1 MPDSYLSLFSAFV
14 RDLPRFSALAAAV
27 LQQAEDLRAVI
38 PELLETASLDFAEGE
53 QLDMLGESF
62 GLSRSDA
69 ADDSDETYRA
79 CINAKLVLWR
89 WDGTNQSVSSVLA
102 EAFPG
107 QNVTLTD
114 NGNMTVTAGNT
125 ANLPGDPA
133 DLLPVPAGVKLEV
146 NS

>member
-1 MPDSYLSLFSAFV
+1 MPESYMTLFSAFV

-38 PELLETASLDFAEGE
+38 PELLETASLDFVAGDR
-53 QLDMLGESF
+53 LDMLGEGF

-79 CINAKLVLWR
+79 YINAKLVLWR
-89 WDGTNQSVSSVLA
+89 WDGTNRSVGAVLA

-114 NGNMTVTAGNT
+114 NGNMTITAGNT
-125 ANLPGDPA
+125 ENLPGDPEK
-133 DLLPVPAGVKLEV
+133 LLPAPVGVRLIV
-146 NS
+146 QN

>member
-1 MPDSYLSLFSAFV
+1 MLDSYIALFSAFV

-38 PELLETASLDFAEGE
+38 PDLLESGSLNDAVGE

-79 CINAKLVLWR
+79 YINAKLVLWR
-89 WDGTNQSVSSVLA
+89 WDGTNQSVSSLLA

-114 NGNMTVTAGNT
+114 NGNMTITAGNT
-125 ANLPGDPA
+125 ENLPGDPEE
-133 DLLPVPAGVKLEV
+133 LMPVPVGVRLIV
-146 NS
+146 QN